1 MTNNL
6 IHKNFKLAGELHSS
20 NDLIESLKDN
30 TDYYN
35 FLTSWFD
42 ENDFILAK
50 TSGSTGTPK
59 EIKLKKI
66 DLISSSKLTADY
78 FNLKPGDKV
87 INCLPVEYIAGKMML
102 VRSLVLGLDLYL
114 FPVNSSPIK
123 QIQKNYDLIAFTPMQ
138 LENSILFIDRIKNVL
153 VGGSAVNEN
162 LKQKILNINTNVYE
176 TYGMTETITHIAVR
190 NLTKGENEF
199 TTLPGIAISDRDS
212 CLLIEPNHLSID
224 FIQTNDIVELI
235 TKNKFVIKGRRDF
248 VINYGGIKI
257 NPELV
262 EKKLSKYFHTDFIIS
277 SIDDSRFGE
286 IIVLVFRKNIPDDYK
301 KAFVCLNKYEIP
313 KKVLVIENFPKNN
326 GKLNRFKIRKL
337 INKNLIS
344 FI

>member
-42 ENDFILAK
+42 ENDFILVK

-199 TTLPGIAISDRDS
+199 TTLPGIEIGKRDN
-212 CLLIEPNHLSID
+212 CLFIKPNHLSIEMV
-224 FIQTNDIVELI
+224 QTNDIVQF
-235 TKNKFVIKGRRDF
+235 TNKNKFLLIGRRDF
-248 VINYGGIKI
+248 IINSGGVKL
-257 NPELV
+257 NPEAI
-262 EKKLSKYFHTDFIIS
+262 EKKLAKYISADFVIS
-277 SIDDSRFGE
+277 SIDNSKFGE
-286 IIVLVFRKNIPDDYK
+286 VVALVFKKNIPDNYN
-301 KAFVCLNKYEIP
+301 KAFTHLSKYEIP
-313 KKVLVIENFPKNN
+313 KEVLVIENFPENN
-326 GKLNRFKIRKL
+326 GKINRVKIRSI
-337 INKNLIS
+337 INNS
-344 FI
+344 

>member
-1 MTNNL
+1 M
-6 IHKNFKLAGELHSS
+6 AGELHSS

-42 ENDFILAK
+42 ENDFILVK

-199 TTLPGIAISDRDS
+199 TTLPGIEIGKRDN
-212 CLLIEPNHLSID
+212 CLFIKPNHLSIEMV
-224 FIQTNDIVELI
+224 QTNDIVQF
-235 TKNKFVIKGRRDF
+235 TNKNKFLLIGRRDF
-248 VINYGGIKI
+248 IINSGGVKL
-257 NPELV
+257 NPETI
-262 EKKLSKYFHTDFIIS
+262 EKKLSKYISADFVIS
-277 SIDDSRFGE
+277 SIDNSKFGE
-286 IIVLVFRKNIPDDYK
+286 VVALVFKKNIPDNYN
-301 KAFVCLNKYEIP
+301 KAFTHLSKYEIP
-313 KKVLVIENFPKNN
+313 KEVLAIDNFPENN
-326 GKLNRFKIRKL
+326 GKINRVKIRAI
-337 INKNLIS
+337 INNR
-344 FI
+344 